1 MAEIENLCTFKTHA
15 EVPRSYK
22 QYVALVTDNQ
32 EVIYH
37 PEMSIK
43 LTTEAGCKVYVKEI
57 CDEEVL
63 TFEGQVYKKGIS
75 TKEGQKMYYVHLAQ
89 FEDEYIQKV
98 YIPNDTP
105 YGFLHDTTITAELFI
120 NGELSQTQTLN
131 SDDFGSDMF
140 NLLEPGTSTIEV
152 QKIIGGGESVK
163 FVLPD
168 SYFRFD
174 SETSSD
180 SYSSITNIELSRTID
195 KIADR
200 AFYNCKIL
208 KEVILPSNLKE
219 IGQYA
224 FSDCVALTNISVPEG
239 VSVLQEGTFY
249 GCYKM
254 SGVTLPSTL
263 TYIGDSCFMRC
274 NALTH
279 IDLPQGLL
287 EIDYNAFSNCSN
299 LTSLTIPDSVN
310 NINSGAFANCS
321 NLTSLTI
328 PDSVTYINSS
338 TFANCSNLTSLT
350 IPDSVTYI
358 GSNAF
363 AYCGNVKS
371 ITIGSGTTLDS
382 SAFREISINYDDIH
396 WEGHDA
402 LELRS
407 YGVTIADI
415 VKNPE
420 GYEIFQNRVIG
431 CWKGSY
437 NITQVNLPNTVT
449 AINDNVFKNC
459 NRMQTLNMAEGLESI
474 GVEAF
479 SNCTALSSITIPSTV
494 TYIGEN
500 AFKGCRIRGLE
511 NVSWIGHSDFDISDY
526 GGIAYDVQIIDGMV
540 IEGDTLTGCVGSL
553 TEAVIPNQVKTIGS
567 GAFSNQSSLTSV
579 TLPSGLTYIDSDAFE
594 YTSITEI
601 TIPSGV
607 TTIKD
612 YTFLSCIELKTVNIL
627 SPNVDLEEDAFAD
640 CYLDRNNISWVGH
653 EIPTDFGGANMV
665 TEQNDGLLIRG
676 NAAYKCRA
684 FATDITIPNT
694 VTNINQNAFYNI
706 QSLSSVTISSSVAD
720 IGKGAFRN
728 CTNLT
733 TIIIPSSVVNMQAK
747 AFQDCT
753 NLTSIRIA
761 NSGATIAQ
769 DAFGGCNNLD
779 TIYFDGSVTRPDDD
793 YGPFSANNAIVLP
806 TNNIDGLQIED
817 GIIKGCARYISNLVI
832 PNTVTAIEFKA
843 FAIKRAWQ
851 TLHNTFSAVTI
862 PDSVM
867 SISGSA
873 FEGVSALQT
882 ANIPSSVTEF
892 GGFIFASTGLK
903 NITISEGVTC
913 IPQYMFRFCGKLT
926 SVTLPSTISKIE
938 SYAFNSC
945 GSLSSIN
952 IPTSV
957 TVIQDSAFGNCNSL
971 TSITIPSGMTSI
983 SDYCFYHCGS
993 LSAITIPETIN
1004 SIGTWAFAYCSG
1016 LTEVSIPQSITA
1028 IPERAFAQCPS
1039 LTSVTMYDNVT
1050 QINMYAFNS
1059 CPNLTAIYYSGSAV
1073 GFPWGADNA
1082 TKYEGP
1088 HYSS

>member
-22 QYVALVTDNQ
+22 QYVALVTDDQ

-63 TFEGQVYKKGIS
+63 TFEHYVFKKGIS
-75 TKEGQKMYYVHLAQ
+75 AKEGQKMYYMHMT
-89 FEDEYIQKV
+89 ENGTDIIQSL

-105 YGFLHDTTITAELFI
+105 YGILHDTPIILENTI
-120 NGELSQTQTLN
+120 NGEIEEPRTIN
-131 SDDFGSDMF
+131 SDETGGIIE
-140 NLLEPGTSTIEV
+140 LLEPGTSTIEV
-152 QKIIGGGESVK
+152 PKIIGGGESVK

-195 KIADR
+195 KIADY

-219 IGQYA
+219 IGRYA
-224 FSDCVALTNISVPEG
+224 FGDCVALTNISVPEG
-239 VSVLQEGTFY
+239 VSVLQEGIFY

-263 TYIGDSCFMRC
+263 TYIGDSCFRQC

-287 EIDYNAFSNCSN
+287 EIDYNAFANCSN

-310 NINSGAFANCS
+310 YIGSNAFAHCS

-328 PDSVTYINSS
+328 PDSVSYINST
-338 TFANCSNLTSLT
+338 TFAYCSNLTSLT

-371 ITIGSGTTLDS
+371 ITIGSGITLDS
-382 SAFREISINYDDIH
+382 SAFSNISINYDGIH
-396 WEGHDA
+396 WEGHDG

-500 AFKGCRIRGLE
+500 AFKGCRIKGLE

-553 TEAVIPNQVKTIGS
+553 TEAVIPNQVKTIGY

-579 TLPSGLTYIDSDAFE
+579 TLPSGLTYIDRDAFAA
-594 YTSITEI
+594 TSITEI

-612 YTFLSCIELKTVNIL
+612 YAFFACIELKTVNIL
-627 SPNVDLEEDAFAD
+627 SPNVDLEEDAFSE
-640 CYLDRNNISWVGH
+640 CYLDRNNISWVDH

-676 NAAYKCRA
+676 NAADKCRA

-694 VTNINQNAFYNI
+694 VTDINQYAFYNI
-706 QSLSSVTISSSVAD
+706 QSLSSVTISSSVAN

-733 TIIIPSSVVNMQAK
+733 TIIIPSSVVNIQAK
-747 AFQDCT
+747 AFRDCT

-769 DAFGGCNNLD
+769 DAFEGCNNLD

-806 TNNIDGLQIED
+806 TNNIDGLQIEN

-832 PNTVTAIEFKA
+832 PNTVTAIGTKA
-843 FAIKRAWQ
+843 FGEK
-851 TLHNTFSAVTI
+851 NTFSAVTI

-867 SISGSA
+867 SISDSA

-892 GGFIFASTGLK
+892 GDFIFASTGLK

-913 IPQYMFRFCGKLT
+913 IPQYMFRFCRKLT
-926 SVTLPSTISKIE
+926 SVTLPSTINKIE
-938 SYAFNSC
+938 SYAFDNC

-957 TVIQDSAFGNCNSL
+957 TVIQNSAFSNCNSL

-983 SDYCFYHCGS
+983 PNYCFYHCGS

-1059 CPNLTAIYYSGSAV
+1059 CPNLTTIYYSGSAV